1 MSGEPRPPTPSFE
14 TLAAR
19 ARVDVD
25 AAFTTKT
32 WCSAASKLID
42 QVRQQVYRLLGFESP
57 DRFD

>member
-1 MSGEPRPPTPSFE
+1 MSGEPRPPPPSIE

-25 AAFTTKT
+25 TSFTTKS

-42 QVRQQVYRLLGFESP
+42 QVRRHT
-57 DRFD
+57 